1 MNQWEDLR
9 LTQTMFNDRTLFCEG
24 DADEFV
30 EIIKRKRGS
39 SAMIAEKA
47 AFEQMLAESQ
57 LQEEPEENKR
67 QLSLSK
73 FKVQLAAG
81 PDI

>member
-39 SAMIAEKA
+39 SQMIAEKA

-67 QLSLSK
+67 QFS
-73 FKVQLAAG
+73 Q
-81 PDI
+81 P

>member
-39 SAMIAEKA
+39 SQMIAEKA

-57 LQEEPEENKR
+57 LQEEPEENVR
-67 QLSLSK
+67 QFAQAK
-73 FKVQLAAG
+73 FKV
-81 PDI
+81 

>member
-39 SAMIAEKA
+39 S
-47 AFEQMLAESQ
+47 
-57 LQEEPEENKR
+57 
-67 QLSLSK
+67 
-73 FKVQLAAG
+73 
-81 PDI
+81 

>member
-57 LQEEPEENKR
+57 L
-67 QLSLSK
+67 
-73 FKVQLAAG
+73 
-81 PDI
+81 

>member
-1 MNQWEDLR
+1 
-9 LTQTMFNDRTLFCEG
+9 
-24 DADEFV
+24 
-30 EIIKRKRGS
+30 
-39 SAMIAEKA
+39 MIAEKA

-67 QLSLSK
+67 QFSQPQ

-81 PDI
+81 PDF